1 MRALSVVLRASARRS
16 LGGLGE
22 SHGSLVS
29 SARKRSRACRIRG
42 AVAKPI
48 AFTGGS
54 TVMAEY
60 GAGTMEELQ
69 FFYAPR
75 YDFSFGGG
83 HLRLD
88 SDETTKTRNITYARL
103 NYLVHRWNLDDAQ
116 ANIFV
121 WGGMGS
127 ATGNT
132 FSGSVFTENAGAQA
146 DYETRRVYASL
157 KTDWQGSSEFS
168 ASNRHAATGICTL
181 QARLRWPCDL
191 DSAPGSRLYRRD
203 SQRDGNRAAAATV
216 QGRRLGRGRRHER
229 RQAPGHGHVQLLRR
243 TFMKLPILVL
253 TCFPCPGRCSGPGR
267 DDRDERQRSRLR
279 VLRTGYRKAAAQIS
293 GDCRRG
299 REPRT

>member
-1 MRALSVVLRASARRS
+1 MGRWFLALASAVALAAS
-16 LGGLGE
+16 KG
-22 SHGSLVS
+22 V
-29 SARKRSRACRIRG
+29 
-42 AVAKPI
+42 VAKPI

-75 YDFSFGGG
+75 YDFSYGAG

-103 NYLVHRWNLDDAQ
+103 NYLAHRWNLDDAQ

-121 WGGMGS
+121 WGGMGG

-132 FSGSVFTENAGAQA
+132 FSGSVFTGNAGAQA

-168 ASNRHAATGICTL
+168 HRIDTLQLGFAPYRHDYGGLATWILL
-181 QARLRWPCDL
+181 QARDYTGGIHSGTETAL
-191 DSAPGSRLYRRD
+191 
-203 SQRDGNRAAAATV
+203 
-216 QGRRLGRGRRHER
+216 
-229 RQAPGHGHVQLLRR
+229 LLRLFKGGVWVEAGV
-243 TFMKLPILVL
+243 TNGGKVQAMAMFN
-253 TCFPCPGRCSGPGR
+253 F
-267 DDRDERQRSRLR
+267 
-279 VLRTGYRKAAAQIS
+279 
-293 GDCRRG
+293 
-299 REPRT
+299 